1 MENIQILLLTFQ
13 EKKYF
18 IKNDKKLQDYLEKLI
33 PKFLIKML
41 MTQTEIKK
49 TEFIRMMIK
58 EKEKKYMIKMEINW
72 IVNIPKLK

>member
-13 EKKYF
+13 EKKYL

-49 TEFIRMMIK
+49 TELIRRMIK

>member
-13 EKKYF
+13 EKKYL

-49 TEFIRMMIK
+49 TEFIRRMIK

>member
-1 MENIQILLLTFQ
+1 
-13 EKKYF
+13 
-18 IKNDKKLQDYLEKLI
+18 
-33 PKFLIKML
+33 

-49 TEFIRMMIK
+49 KEFIRRMIK